1 MNFFNWIREG
11 VRQAVLL
18 GVSEAVETIGA
29 SPDGEDMSH
38 RMLEVIRNGGP
49 QISAAGAGAGAGVA
63 APALTVQS
71 RRKKL
76 GRSLNDIQGENK

>member
-49 QISAAGAGAGAGVA
+49 QISAAGAGAGGA

-76 GRSLNDIQGENK
+76 GRSLSDIQGDRK

>member
-18 GVSEAVETIGA
+18 GVSEAVETIGV
-29 SPDGEDMSH
+29 SPDGENMSH
-38 RMLEVIRNGGP
+38 RMLEVIRSGGP
-49 QISAAGAGAGAGVA
+49 QISAAGAGAA

-76 GRSLNDIQGENK
+76 GRSLNDIQSDRK

>member
-1 MNFFNWIREG
+1 MNLFNWIREG

-29 SPDGEDMSH
+29 SPNGEDMSH
-38 RMLEVIRNGGP
+38 RLLEVIRNGGP
-49 QISAAGAGAGAGVA
+49 QVEGGSAGAPPVLA
-63 APALTVQS
+63 AQA

-76 GRSLNDIQGENK
+76 GRSLSDIQAEHGK

>member
-1 MNFFNWIREG
+1 MNLFNWIREG

-29 SPDGEDMSH
+29 SPNGDDMSH
-38 RMLEVIRNGGP
+38 RLLEVIRNGGP
-49 QISAAGAGAGAGVA
+49 QVDGGTPGAP
-63 APALTVQS
+63 PALAAQA

-76 GRSLNDIQGENK
+76 GRSLSDIQAEHGK